1 MKFAVNTFLW
11 ASLVFAQ
18 EPETEMNIHGTCTI
32 TGIRSVTE
40 GTTAT
45 WTDRCTLE
53 TMTPKAGFNNLYRI
67 LVTLSS
73 PAPVATGIPA
83 IHDFIKAQ
91 NTKTGNVVFTSLL
104 WGRITVS
111 PNSPTIR
118 ASLASRAP
126 AFEVRPQVLYISM
139 LNESTLEIRV
149 EEKYEDFD
157 GKTPLLQWQSGYV
170 ESFRR
175 LSFSR

>member
-1 MKFAVNTFLW
+1 MRLLICLTFCV
-11 ASLVFAQ
+11 ASIAQ
-18 EPETEMNIHGTCTI
+18 EPETEMDIHGTCTI
-32 TGIRSVTE
+32 TGIRNATD

-45 WTDRCTLE
+45 WTDRCNLE

-67 LVTLSS
+67 VVKLSMS
-73 PAPVATGIPA
+73 APIATDLPA
-83 IHDFIKAQ
+83 IHDFVKAQ
-91 NTKTGNVVFTSLL
+91 NTTAGNVIFTSML
-104 WGRITVS
+104 WGKITVS
-111 PNSPTIR
+111 PNSPTLR
-118 ASLASRAP
+118 AALASRAP

-157 GKTPLLQWQSGYV
+157 GKTPLLPWQLRYV

-175 LSFSR
+175 FSFSR